1 MFAVLQWSQNRQ
13 NRIITRCFA
22 QAGMSSAATAALY
35 YASAVGDVPVI
46 MAAEPDD
53 LTIMTGK

>member
-1 MFAVLQWSQNRQ
+1 MCAVLHGSQNQ
-13 NRIITRCFA
+13 QTRTVIRYSV

-46 MAAEPDD
+46 MAAEPDGLAV
-53 LTIMTGK
+53 LTGN